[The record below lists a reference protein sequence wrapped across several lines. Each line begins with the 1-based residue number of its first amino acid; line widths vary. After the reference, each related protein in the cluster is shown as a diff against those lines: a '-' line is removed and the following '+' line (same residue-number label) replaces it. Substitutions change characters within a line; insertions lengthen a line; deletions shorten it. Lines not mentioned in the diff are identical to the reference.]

1 MVIPNFNY
9 GHFLGEALSSVLEQ
23 TYKNFE
29 VLVIDNNSSDSS
41 ESVSSSFGDNRIS
54 FHKFSNGGSI
64 AASRNRGVELSRGE
78 IIAFLDSDDAWFPNK
93 LFTAVSAINSGS
105 DFVFHDLKVQGK
117 KTLIGSQRTR
127 GRTIRQN
134 DIGNLLMQGN
144 PIATSSVVLRRE
156 VFNSIGG
163 MDTSLDIVGVED
175 FDAWIRMAD
184 AGCRMEYEPTVLGYY
199 RVHGNSISK
208 SRMSSRLGIVLG
220 RYLGNLTS
228 REKKGV
234 EALVKYVALLET
246 SESESLNADLA
257 SNFLFVFRY
266 GATKFKIRSI
276 YLLFRHWMGIKH
288 A

>member
-23 TYKNFE
+23 TFSNFE

-41 ESVSSSFGDNRIS
+41 ECVCSDFGDNRIS

-93 LFTAVSAINSGS
+93 LSTALSAIDAGS
-105 DFVFHDLKVQGK
+105 DFVFHDLRVQGK
-117 KTLIGSQRTR
+117 KNLIGAKRTR
-127 GRTIRQN
+127 GRQIRQHE
-134 DIGNLLMQGN
+134 IGDLLIQGN
-144 PIATSSVVLRRE
+144 PIATSSVVLKRD
-156 VFNSIGG
+156 VFKSIGG
-163 MDTSLDIVGVED
+163 MDTGLEIVGVED
-175 FDAWIRMAD
+175 FDAWIRIAQ
-184 AGCRMEYEPTVLGYY
+184 AGYRMKYEPKILGYY
-199 RVHGNSISK
+199 RVHGNSISH

-228 REKKGV
+228 REKNSV

-246 SESESLNADLA
+246 SESASFNADLA
-257 SNFLFVFRY
+257 SNFLFVFRF

-276 YLLFRHWMGIKH
+276 YLFFRFWLRRKH